1 MARDISYDDAVRILG
16 GDHAGIQKLLDT
28 LLGAGMLALVGPFRD
43 VLGWFDAKAELSRVT
58 AALVSRLAD
67 HRSGLSRYERTQ
79 RLEAAHA
86 VIVVTAFFEA
96 LAESASPLEHR
107 ALELTADEQ
116 RSLTGG
122 TAGRTPL
129 GGWSTP
135 IPGPAQPHEA
145 FLGDL
150 AAYYTERAAAVAAFV
165 TGLAAFER
173 LDETARAHA
182 LAAVAAVPEPA
193 LGRYRS
199 LLGRLATE
207 FPEAGFWAGL
217 REHAAT
223 RERLR
228 DLATGLDALHTT
240 LDAIAT
246 GRAPD
251 DRRRGLALA
260 YRAAMRLPIAPS
272 GEIPAGLRVP
282 TLAEAFLPQLYRA
295 SAVTGQAALSSE
307 DWWER
312 RPVRDDLLAFLT
324 WHLTAPAATAGP
336 LLILGQPGSGKSV
349 LTRVL
354 AAQLPPADFM
364 PVLVVLRAV
373 PAAAD
378 LQDQIEYA
386 IRDATG
392 ERVEWPALSRS
403 ADGALPLIILD
414 GFDELLQATGVSQS
428 DYLQRVARFQ
438 RREADQG
445 RPVAVVVTS
454 RTSVADRAQA
464 PEDTIALRLEP
475 FDVPRVA
482 AWLDVWNR
490 ANAPRFTGDVHPIS
504 LETVLR
510 YPELASQPL
519 LLLMLALYDAE
530 GNALH
535 SAGALRPDQLYERLL
550 TRFALREVE
559 KLGTGLPRREVHRR
573 VEGEMRRLSVV
584 AFAMLNRGAQWV
596 TEEQLQSDLL
606 ALPALGG
613 AGQAPASPAGLRAPL
628 RAAELA
634 LGSFFFVHRARAT
647 RDLAELETYEFLH
660 ATFGEFLAARLI
672 HGIVAE
678 LVARERVTTF
688 HTGTALDDDL
698 LHALL
703 SFAPLADR
711 RQVVLFLRGLASEL
725 DTGAREE
732 WLDVLVG
739 VYRAAQLPRPPRA
752 FDGYAPALLT
762 VPARV
767 AAYTSNLLLLV
778 LSIGP
783 VTASRLVGGESAR
796 GRDSVVRAW
805 RQDSRLWRSQPA
817 ASGFSGLLDLV
828 SLDRTWTADGQREI
842 ALRLTDAPAA
852 APAAVDLRWA
862 LRDVP
867 VRADSMI
874 HLRREA
880 HFTCHDDDDLQQHL
894 NDPLIAAR
902 LGPASSNLVLL
913 GDELTTSLSVAFRV
927 LFSPDLPPPQRA
939 AAYRHWAVVAN
950 DRMTD
955 LLLLQLAADP
965 HVPPVTVVQ
974 VLKIL
979 PDGSPDGHARCIAAH
994 LGRHPEADD
1003 ALSLM
1008 LESIIDRRTDTVTP
1022 DLAHAFLRACEL
1034 HPARQSRTPWLLD
1047 LMIARYT
1054 TTRPDLVV
1062 RARSV
1067 REQLPA
1073 HERRADGG
1081 ADRSALGVGQPEPG
1095 REHTTT
1101 GGGLGD

>member
-16 GDHAGIQKLLDT
+16 GDHAGIVKLVDT

-58 AALVSRLAD
+58 TTLVTRLAE
-67 HRSGLSRYERTQ
+67 HRSGLSRQERTR

-96 LAESASPLEHR
+96 LAESASPLGHR
-107 ALELTADEQ
+107 DLELTAGEQ
-116 RSLTGG
+116 RSLAGG
-122 TAGRTPL
+122 TTTRPPV
-129 GGWSTP
+129 GGWPAP
-135 IPGPAQPHEA
+135 IPGPAQPHQA
-145 FLGDL
+145 FLGHL
-150 AAYYTERAAAVAAFV
+150 TTYYTERAAAVAGFV
-165 TGLAAFER
+165 SGLAAFER
-173 LDETARAHA
+173 LDETARRHA
-182 LAAVAAVPEPA
+182 LESIAAVTSPA
-193 LGRYRS
+193 LDRYQS
-199 LLGRLATE
+199 LLGRLAAD
-207 FPEAGFWAGL
+207 FPEVAFWAGL

-223 RERLR
+223 HERLR
-228 DLATGLDALHTT
+228 DLATGLDALHAT
-240 LDAIAT
+240 LDAIST

-251 DRRRGLALA
+251 DRRHGLARA
-260 YRAAMRLPIAPS
+260 YQAAMRLPIAPS
-272 GEIPAGLRVP
+272 GEVPAGLRVP
-282 TLAEAFLPQLYRA
+282 TLAEAFLPQLFRA

-307 DWWER
+307 DWWEQ

-324 WHLTAPAATAGP
+324 WHLTSPAAAAGP

-354 AAQLPPADFM
+354 AAQLPPADFL
-364 PVLVVLRAV
+364 PVLVALRAV
-373 PAAAD
+373 PADAD

-386 IRDATG
+386 VRDATG
-392 ERVEWPALSRS
+392 DRVEWPALSRS
-403 ADGALPLIILD
+403 AGGALPLIILD

-428 DYLQRVARFQ
+428 DYLRRVARFQ

-454 RTSVADRAQA
+454 RTSVADRAQP

-490 ANAPRFTGDVHPIS
+490 ANAARFTDGVHPIS

-535 SAGALRPDQLYERLL
+535 SAGALRPDELYERLL

-559 KLGTGLPRREVHRR
+559 KLGTGLPPRDVRRR
-573 VEGEMRRLSVV
+573 VESEMRRLSVV

-606 ALPALGG
+606 ALPALSG
-613 AGQAPASPAGLRAPL
+613 AVQAPTTPADLRAPL

-634 LGSFFFVHRARAT
+634 LSSFFFVHRARAT
-647 RDLAELETYEFLH
+647 RERGALETYEFLH
-660 ATFGEFLAARLI
+660 ATFGEYLAARLI

-688 HTGTALDDDL
+688 HTGTAVDDDL

-711 RQVVLFLRGLASEL
+711 RQVVLFLRDLASTL
-725 DTGAREE
+725 DAAAREE
-732 WLDVLVG
+732 WLDVLIG
-739 VYRAAQLPRPPRA
+739 VYRAAQLPRPARA
-752 FDGYAPALLT
+752 FDGYAPELLT

-767 AAYTSNLLLLV
+767 AAYTSNLLLLI
-778 LSIGP
+778 LCAGP
-783 VTASRLVGGESAR
+783 VVASRLVGDDPAR

-828 SLDRTWTADGQREI
+828 ALERTWTADGQREI
-842 ALRLTDAPAA
+842 ALRLTGTPVP
-852 APAAVDLRWA
+852 APAAVDLRWT
-862 LRDVP
+862 LHDVP
-867 VRADSMI
+867 ARADTMT

-894 NDPLIAAR
+894 NDPLIEAG
-902 LGPASSNLVLL
+902 LNVESSVLVLL
-913 GDELTTSLSVAFRV
+913 GGEMATTLGAMFRL
-927 LFSPDLPPPQRA
+927 LFAVDVPAQRRDQ
-939 AAYRHWAVVAN
+939 AYRLWARTAAS
-950 DRMTD
+950 DRSAD
-955 LLLLQLAADP
+955 LLLTRLAADP
-965 HVPPVTVVQ
+965 HVSPMTVVW
-974 VLKIL
+974 VLEHLSGISA
-979 PDGSPDGHARCIAAH
+979 DGYARCVAAH
-994 LGRHPEADD
+994 LGRHPQADA
-1003 ALSLM
+1003 ALALRLGSLI
-1008 LESIIDRRTDTVTP
+1008 EVGADTP
-1022 DLAHAFLRACEL
+1022 ERADAFLRAGEL
-1034 HPARQSRTPWLLD
+1034 RLVPHPRLRELVELIID
-1047 LMIARYT
+1047 RYAS
-1054 TTRPDLVV
+1054 TRPDLVA
-1062 RARSV
+1062 RARSL
-1067 REQLPA
+1067 RDQLPPD
-1073 HERRADGG
+1073 ERRP
-1081 ADRSALGVGQPEPG
+1081 DRGTDRPAPGVGETEAG
-1095 REHTTT
+1095 DEHAPA